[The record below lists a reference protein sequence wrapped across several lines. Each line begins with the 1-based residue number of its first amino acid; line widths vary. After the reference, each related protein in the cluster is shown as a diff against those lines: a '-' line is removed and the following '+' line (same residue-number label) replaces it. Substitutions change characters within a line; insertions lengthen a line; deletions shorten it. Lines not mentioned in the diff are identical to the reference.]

1 MISEPS
7 FLCLSRCPLSTAP
20 LPPALLITSCH
31 PLVAT
36 AGFASSFGRSPPS
49 TTISPT
55 AQSTYT
61 LNARNGLASI
71 GDGSTTTA
79 SFVYDGLGRRAG
91 KTLAGAATEFL
102 YDGLN
107 PVQEISGGT
116 RARTC

>member
-1 MISEPS
+1 VPEQVSAFDSSVAAGTLNNLVPS
-7 FLCLSRCPLSTAP
+7 ACCHSWIRE
-20 LPPALLITSCH
+20 LLRSI
-31 PLVAT
+31 
-36 AGFASSFGRSPPS
+36 ASFDYDLADG
-49 TTISPT
+49 TKHIH
-55 AQSTYT
+55 